1 MNKTSIDQ
9 FAVDGGEEL
18 IGSNLLECHPGPA
31 PTKLAQLLKHPEDNM
46 YTIEKPGVKKILY
59 QTPWK
64 ENGEIKGLVEISF
77 QLVGMPHFIRG

>member
-1 MNKTSIDQ
+1 M
-9 FAVDGGEEL
+9 
-18 IGSNLLECHPGPA
+18 LLRYLTPQEFKVFP
-31 PTKLAQLLKHPEDNM
+31 KLAQLLKHPEDNM